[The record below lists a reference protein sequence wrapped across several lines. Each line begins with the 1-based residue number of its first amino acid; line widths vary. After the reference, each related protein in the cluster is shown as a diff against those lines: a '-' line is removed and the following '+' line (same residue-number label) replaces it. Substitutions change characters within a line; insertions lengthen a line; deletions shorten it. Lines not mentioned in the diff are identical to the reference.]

1 MADTQFSGPNQAAA
15 GSGARQNAG
24 QMHGERQRTNTVAGR
39 PGLASGEYGA
49 GAKSFFAADVGD
61 KELFEVQDRAA
72 RHTVSSNQEGAPAS
86 PGFQAKG
93 QDQDGKESPA
103 PDGPSP
109 GFGDKEK
116 AEEEPAVAAQATE
129 KEQTKLP
136 GDSPKSGALDN
147 VSAKSGDQQK
157 AAEAPAAQPEAK
169 DEQSNSQRAPHPQSS
184 GRVETNRSSHV
195 PDTDNDAAHAPA
207 PLSTVYQDEYRET
220 NFAALEDF
228 NLLNQND
235 LEQWGLD
242 DVEIGNLDEIL
253 ECGDDLLEI
262 EQTAFMGSSKIML
275 KMIDNMLSTIDQR
288 IDNVNHQGWY
298 ESDVAPPMVVQN

>member
-15 GSGARQNAG
+15 GSGARQNVA
-24 QMHGERQRTNTVAGR
+24 QMHGERQRTNTVASR

-49 GAKSFFAADVGD
+49 GAKGFFAADVGD

-72 RHTVSSNQEGAPAS
+72 RHTLEGAPAS

-116 AEEEPAVAAQATE
+116 AEEEPAMAAQATE
-129 KEQTKLP
+129 KEQAKLP
-136 GDSPKSGALDN
+136 GDSPRSGALDN

-169 DEQSNSQRAPHPQSS
+169 DEQSNSQRAPHPQTS

-298 ESDVAPPMVVQN
+298 ESDVAPPMVAQN